1 MDSVDLQ
8 VLKTA
13 VEWTRQGHRAL
24 LSTVIRTW
32 GSAPRPIGAMML
44 IRDDGLVVGSV
55 SGGCIEDDLIARMR
69 QGELAL
75 TTPRVDTYGISG
87 DEARRFGLPCGGT
100 LQIVMEPI
108 TDSSRIVEVLDLL
121 DRGILVARSLD
132 MATGAVAVAPAG
144 SALCR
149 FDGHTLVNTF
159 GPQYRLVIIGGGQL
173 STYLAQVAQGLDYRV
188 TVCDPREEYADS
200 WTVPGVELIR
210 DMPDDAIVALKLDA
224 HCAVVAL
231 THDPKLDDMAL
242 LEALKSP
249 AFYVG
254 AIGSRANNAKRRQR
268 LGLFDLTP
276 AQIERLH
283 GPVGLFIGSR
293 TPPEIAIAI
302 LAEMTSVKN
311 GVVPTQ
317 THANLRPQSQ
327 DAAGCK

>member
-13 VEWTRQGHRAL
+13 VEWTKQGHRAL

-69 QGELAL
+69 QGELKIA
-75 TTPRVDTYGISG
+75 TPRVDTYGVSG
-87 DEARRFGLPCGGT
+87 DDARRFGLPCGGT

-108 TDSSRIVEVLDLL
+108 SEASRITEVLDLL
-121 DRGILVARSLD
+121 EAGTLVARRLD
-132 MATGAVAVAPAG
+132 MATGAVSVAPAD
-144 SALCR
+144 SASCT
-149 FDGHTLVNTF
+149 FDGSSLVNTF

-173 STYLAQVAQGLDYRV
+173 SAYLAQVAQGLDYRV

-200 WTVPGVELIR
+200 WTVPGVELLR

-254 AIGSRANNAKRRQR
+254 AIGSRANNGKRRQR
-268 LGLFDLTP
+268 LGLFDLKP
-276 AQIERLH
+276 EQIERLH
-283 GPVGLFIGSR
+283 GPIGLFIGSK

-302 LAEMTSVKN
+302 LAEMTCVKN

-317 THANLRPQSQ
+317 THDKLRPASAE
-327 DAAGCK
+327 AAGQR